1 MDLATSLE
9 TGPHAQLARVLGRW
23 RGTARLW
30 FEPGT
35 LAAEDSVTGEIS
47 SVGAGRWVRHDY
59 ATRIDGTEHTG
70 SALLGLHLDDRTWQ
84 VAWVDTFH
92 TGSEIMLSEGPL
104 ADDPGAPIAVV
115 LVRHF
120 NITPQGEEA
129 LAVET
134 ARNRGQGVERG
145 GLGGRL
151 GAL

>member
-1 MDLATSLE
+1 M
-9 TGPHAQLARVLGRW
+9 
-23 RGTARLW
+23 
-30 FEPGT
+30 
-35 LAAEDSVTGEIS
+35 
-47 SVGAGRWVRHDY
+47 RHDY

-70 SALLGLHLDDRTWQ
+70 RALIGLHIDDRTWQ
-84 VAWVDTFH
+84 GAWVDTFH